1 MAAPTPPRVVP
12 TLTEV
17 VRPATRSRA
26 GDMLSHE
33 QLVHRVLQRVDL
45 SIDQRLREAIAR
57 VVLDQTRQLAP
68 ALRAEI
74 EQVVIT
80 TVTEALAEELGP
92 DRPGPQGPPAAA

>member
-1 MAAPTPPRVVP
+1 MATPVPRVVP

-17 VRPATRSRA
+17 VRPATRPRG
-26 GDMLSHE
+26 GDTLSQE

-45 SIDQRLREAIAR
+45 TIDRRLREAIAR
-57 VVLDQTRQLAP
+57 VVLDHSRQLAP

-80 TVTEALAEELGP
+80 AVTEALSEELAP
-92 DRPGPQGPPAAA
+92 ARDADPPASA

>member
-1 MAAPTPPRVVP
+1 MAAPLPPRVVP

-17 VRPATRSRA
+17 VRPATRPRA
-26 GDMLSHE
+26 ADALSHE

-45 SIDQRLREAIAR
+45 TIDRRLREAIAR
-57 VVLDQTRQLAP
+57 VVLEHSRQIAP

-80 TVTEALAEELGP
+80 TVTEALSEELGP
-92 DRPGPQGPPAAA
+92 ERETPPPAA